1 MRQWPRKK
9 IRILIFL
16 AKDSPLKSPF
26 FQSDFFKI
34 PQWKNK
40 CLLILDN
47 LGSIVHTF
55 LHWTITGVHDS
66 ILISPIPGRRATTT
80 RRRWATLR
88 RRRCRWVR
96 RRLRRSSSGWSDIC
110 ADDQILVMPVSRDT
124 NEDGISPSR
133 EENLPDLGVDLP
145 GGQLLLLEAHPQAE
159 AHHDLQTRS
168 GFLEKN
174 RRIL

>member
-1 MRQWPRKK
+1 
-9 IRILIFL
+9 
-16 AKDSPLKSPF
+16 
-26 FQSDFFKI
+26 
-34 PQWKNK
+34 
-40 CLLILDN
+40 
-47 LGSIVHTF
+47 
-55 LHWTITGVHDS
+55 
-66 ILISPIPGRRATTT
+66 
-80 RRRWATLR
+80 
-88 RRRCRWVR
+88 
-96 RRLRRSSSGWSDIC
+96 
-110 ADDQILVMPVSRDT
+110 MPVSRDT